1 MRKSC
6 KFTTL
11 NLIVSLFFEALIRL
25 YHSGV
30 NEEQAEKRVRWK
42 QVTTPN
48 GAAEKQ
54 RRKNFY
60 SLIII

>member
-30 NEEQAEKRVRWK
+30 NEEQAEKRVRRPQMEQPK
-42 QVTTPN
+42 SKE
-48 GAAEKQ
+48 EKT
-54 RRKNFY
+54 F
-60 SLIII
+60 IV